1 MSGPSGASTMVCQA
15 CESEEPEAAF
25 CGICGAAQTGRLGRR
40 RIRAYAAA
48 PSEHTLVPSVT
59 TSLFPHLPR
68 RAFLPFRVGLVL
80 LFATML
86 VCALMRWQAP
96 LVTVCALG
104 LPILFVLYLREA
116 QIDRDLPGWSLIGTA
131 VVGAALGVGSALV
144 TGAVVAAS
152 YVVSLG
158 PDYTETP
165 PVVDSLAVM
174 AIPIGAAAVMLI
186 PAVMMWLVPT
196 GARELLDGFVFGAL
210 AAVSFTAAVTLTLL
224 APQLETGVTADWT
237 LPVNVL
243 LVEAGIRGIAIP
255 VTSVALGGLVGV
267 TLWSGRRRIIVAS
280 VLVALGLFGVTGVV
294 EALTTIPPFV
304 HLGIHAVITVV
315 ALIAVR
321 FGIQAAL
328 LNEQQEPV
336 DWSAQVLCPQCETAV
351 PDTPFCPN
359 CGIAAHASSR
369 TLRSTRRTAPDG
381 GTVEARRTSAS
392 RVLVALA
399 VGTSVVA
406 AAGVGAAVAATPEPP
421 KYVCPPDCGRPPIA
435 EPIESNPRFVS
446 PDGAFSVQYPGPGTA
461 YEATLNSDGV
471 DLEYVGG
478 DTGTMS
484 LFGLPAEGRT
494 PKEIA
499 EFLVQSKHPFAKTD
513 YEIPNAMVGYEPGY
527 GAVLN
532 EYPQDSRGSFSRL
545 RLVVLVAV
553 KNDYALVAGAIGPFR
568 EFTRDDGPGHPS
580 GANLQLAMDMGKY
593 VNSFRWTEPA
603 E

>member
-15 CESEEPEAAF
+15 CENEVPESTF
-25 CGICGAAQTGRLGRR
+25 CGLCGAAQTGRLGRR

-48 PSEHTLVPSVT
+48 PSEHTLVPSVA

-68 RAFLPFRVGLVL
+68 RALLPFRVGLVL
-80 LFATML
+80 LVVTMV

-96 LVTVCALG
+96 LITVCALG
-104 LPILFVLYLREA
+104 LPILFLIYLREA
-116 QIDRDLPGWSLIGTA
+116 QIDRDVPRFSLVLTA
-131 VVGAALGVGSALV
+131 VFGATLGVGSALV

-158 PDYTETP
+158 PDYSGAQ

-186 PAVMMWLVPT
+186 PAAMIWLVPT

-210 AAVSFTAAVTLTLL
+210 AAISFTAAVTFTLL

-237 LPVNVL
+237 LPVSVL
-243 LVEAGIRGIAIP
+243 LVEGGIRGIAIP
-255 VTSVALGGLVGV
+255 VTSAALGGLVGV
-267 TLWSGRRRIIVAS
+267 TLWSGRRVLIAAS

-294 EALTTIPPFV
+294 EVLTTISPYV
-304 HLGIHAVITVV
+304 HLGIHVVITLV

-328 LNEQQEPV
+328 LNERQAPV
-336 DWSAQVLCPQCETAV
+336 DEGVRVLCPQCETVV
-351 PDTPFCPN
+351 PDMPFCPN
-359 CGIAAHASSR
+359 CGVAAHASSH
-369 TLRSTRRTAPDG
+369 TLRTIRRTAADE
-381 GTVEARRTSAS
+381 TVEVRRTSNT
-392 RVLVALA
+392 RILLA
-399 VGTSVVA
+399 VAALTTVVA
-406 AAGVGAAVAATPEPP
+406 AAGVAAAVVVTPEPP
-421 KYVCPPDCGRPPIA
+421 EYVCPPDCGRPPIA

-461 YEATLNSDGV
+461 YKATLNPDGV

-494 PKEIA
+494 PKEIT
-499 EFLVQSKHPFAKTD
+499 ESLIQGKYPFAKID
-513 YEIPNAMVGYEPGY
+513 YEIPNAMVGYELGY
-527 GAVLN
+527 GVVMN
-532 EYPQDSRGSFSRL
+532 EYPQDARGAFSRL

-553 KNDYALVAGAIGPFR
+553 RNDYALVAGAIGPFR

-593 VNSFRWTEPA
+593 VNSFRWAEPA